1 MEWEHSI
8 YDLDH
13 IGSSIEIVTICARE
27 GDMGVARETILTA
40 LEALK
45 ELEEFAVA
53 NLAEVKRYDYSGFD
67 KIQRERI
74 LHLLERLSEDTFRH
88 EDMIDAIISRLQG

>member
-1 MEWEHSI
+1 
-8 YDLDH
+8 
-13 IGSSIEIVTICARE
+13 
-27 GDMGVARETILTA
+27 MGVARETILTA

-67 KIQRERI
+67 EVQRQRI
-74 LHLLERLSEDTFRH
+74 FRLLEKLSEDTFRH
-88 EDMIDAIISRLQG
+88 EDMIDAIVARLQR